1 MKQILPLLL
10 ILLLILTGCSAKNAD
25 SPAADAPTDTP
36 LTGTFYVQ
44 IDVKDYGTIVA
55 ELYADTAP
63 ITVAN
68 FLFLV
73 DSGFYDGLTFHRIIS
88 GFMIQGGDPN
98 GNGTGGSGY
107 SIKGEFSANGFDTNL
122 SHTRGVIS
130 MARSSSFDSAGS
142 QFFIMHA
149 DGTYLDTQ
157 YAAFG
162 EVVDGMDVV
171 DAIAE
176 TQTGANDRPVSEQ
189 KIKTIRVDAK
199 GVDYSVEK
207 IGG

>member
-36 LTGTFYVQ
+36 LTGTSYVQ

-68 FLFLV
+68 FLSLV

-88 GFMIQGGDPN
+88 GFMIQGGDPK
-98 GNGTGGSGY
+98 GTGIGGPGY
-107 SIKGEFSANGFDTNL
+107 HIKGEFAMNGVNNPL
-122 SHTRGVIS
+122 KHTYGVLS
-130 MARSSSFDSAGS
+130 MARSMMPDSAGS
-142 QFFIMHA
+142 QFFIMTSDSPHL
-149 DGTYLDTQ
+149 DGQ

-162 EVVDGMDVV
+162 KVLEGMDVA
-171 DAIAE
+171 DAI
-176 TQTGANDRPVSEQ
+176 VSVKRVMRDKPLEPQ
-189 KIKTIRVDAK
+189 VMKSIRVETF
-199 GVDYSVEK
+199 GQTYPFEQM
-207 IGG
+207 